1 MKMTLFGKVLVHD
14 TDLVR
19 LICSELAAE
28 TDPHKTDELYCLLRA
43 VLTDDQEE
51 VEVRMTFLA
60 WRYPYLCL
68 ASESKAAA

>member
-1 MKMTLFGKVLVHD
+1 MKMMPLGKVLVHD

-28 TDPHKTDELYCLLRA
+28 TDPHKTDELFCLLRA
-43 VLTDDQEE
+43 VLKDDQEE

-60 WRYPYLCL
+60 WRYPPLFL
-68 ASESKAAA
+68 ASESTAAA

>member
-1 MKMTLFGKVLVHD
+1 MKMVSLGKVLVHD
-14 TDLVR
+14 ADLVR
-19 LICSELAAE
+19 LICSELAVE

-43 VLTDDQEE
+43 VLKDDQEE

-60 WRYPYLCL
+60 GRYPYLFL